1 MTYRGLILDFG
12 GVLTIRMRLN
22 GQAFER
28 SEGLAPGTYTRA
40 LNEHPDG
47 VAVYAALEVGEA
59 TQEQWNQVVGGILGI
74 DPTDLMRRALANL
87 HLEPRMVDA
96 ARRARAAGIKVAM
109 LSNSFGLTP
118 FNPYEALGMW
128 TGRGRDRAV
137 RAARRTK
144 PDPGIYLH
152 TLELLQLT
160 GRGLRVRRRSC
171 GEAAAGR
178 GAGHPHDPRHRRC
191 RDGGAVGRAARMR
204 CASDVTHTPG
214 AEFFV

>member
-1 MTYRGLILDFG
+1 MEHSKTYRGLILDFG

-28 SEGLAPGTYTRA
+28 SEGLAPGAYFHA

-47 VAVYAALEVGEA
+47 VAIYKALEVGEA
-59 TQEQWNQVVGGILGI
+59 TQEEWNRVIGGILGI

-87 HLEPRMVDA
+87 RLEPRMVEI

-128 TGRGRDRAV
+128 DGEWDAIVLSEQIGV
-137 RAARRTK
+137 RK
-144 PDPGIYLH
+144 PTPGIYLH
-152 TLELLQLT
+152 ALDQLQLPGSDCVFVDDHAENLPPAQALGIHT
-160 GRGLRVRRRSC
+160 LHHTD
-171 GEAAAGR
+171 AAATV
-178 GAGHPHDPRHRRC
+178 AQLNALLDC
-191 RDGGAVGRAARMR
+191 AAP
-204 CASDVTHTPG
+204 AS
-214 AEFFV
+214 

>member
-12 GVLTIRMRLN
+12 GVLTIQMRLN

-28 SEGLAPGTYTRA
+28 SEGLAPGTYTHA

-47 VAVYAALEVGEA
+47 VAIYKALEVGEA
-59 TQEQWNQVVGGILGI
+59 TQEQWNQVIGGILGI

-96 ARRARAAGIKVAM
+96 ARRARTAGIKVAM
-109 LSNSFGLTP
+109 LSNSFGITP

-128 TGRGRDRAV
+128 DGEWDAIVLSEQIGV
-137 RAARRTK
+137 RK

-152 TLELLQLT
+152 TLDLLQLP
-160 GRGLRVRRRSC
+160 GDDCVFVDDHAVNLPPA
-171 GEAAAGR
+171 EALGIRTIHHTDATATV
-178 GAGHPHDPRHRRC
+178 AQLDELLAC
-191 RDGGAVGRAARMR
+191 ATAV
-204 CASDVTHTPG
+204 T
-214 AEFFV
+214 